1 MLSRKVAPK
10 TTVSLTGVWLL
21 METPAGSGKARA
33 VAKTVLVAAETVV
46 GAGMLTDQAPLAK
59 VADS

>member
-1 MLSRKVAPK
+1 VLSRNVAPK

-21 METPAGSGKARA
+21 IETPAGSGKARA
-33 VAKTVLVAAETVV
+33 VANTVFFAAVTVV